1 MGTVTASRRLGLI
14 GSTLGLLLLSIVGI
28 VLLAVTIVAGALSIV
43 GVGIPLVLGALVL
56 LRSIADVHRGF
67 ASLVGVEIIRPY
79 RAAARGGLLRRLRAR
94 ASDPATWRDLGWV
107 LLNGTAGMAIVA
119 VPLGLALSAL
129 WYATLPILWNLVP
142 PGLFA
147 SNGPTPMSITTFR
160 ETLTKGLPLAVL
172 AAVLCWWWTPPFLR
186 AYARLSRL
194 LLGPAAAERLAV
206 RVTDLTESRSQTVD
220 AQAAELRRIERDLHD
235 GAQARLAG
243 VGMSIGLAEEMLTRD
258 PAQLPALLAD
268 ARVSTG
274 MALAELRDLVRGIH
288 PPALADRGLAGG
300 VHALALTSARPVA
313 VLIEL
318 AGRPPAAV
326 ESAVYFGVAELLANA
341 AKHGGDRVSVSLR
354 HERGRLVAAVT
365 DNGRGGA
372 AASPGSGLDGVV
384 RRLAA
389 FDGTLR
395 IDSPA
400 GGPTTMTI
408 EVPCALS

>member
-1 MGTVTASRRLGLI
+1 VTASRRLSLI
-14 GSTLGLLLLSIVGI
+14 GSTLGLLLLSIVGV
-28 VLLAVTIVAGALSIV
+28 VLLALTVVAGVLSII
-43 GVGIPLVLGALVL
+43 GVGIPLVLGALML
-56 LRSIADVHRGF
+56 LRWVADLHRSF
-67 ASLVGVEIIRPY
+67 ARLVGVEIIRPY
-79 RAAARGGLLRRLRAR
+79 RAAARGGLLQRLRAR
-94 ASDPATWRDLGWV
+94 VGDPATWRDLAWV
-107 LLNGTAGMAIVA
+107 LLNGTVGMVIVA

-129 WYATLPILWNLVP
+129 WYLTLPVLWNLVP

-147 SNGPTPMSITTFR
+147 SNGPTPASITTFR
-160 ETLTKGLPLAVL
+160 ETLTKGLLLAGL
-172 AAVLCWWWTPPFLR
+172 SALLCWWWTPGFLR
-186 AYARLSRL
+186 AYARLTRH
-194 LLGPAAAERLAV
+194 LLGPTAALRLAA
-206 RVTDLTESRSQTVD
+206 RVSDLTESRSHTVD

-243 VGMSIGLAEEMLTRD
+243 VGLSIGLAEEMLARD
-258 PAQLPALLAD
+258 PAQLPQLLAD

-274 MALAELRDLVRGIH
+274 IALAELRDLVRGIH

-300 VHALALTSARPVA
+300 VHALALSSPRPVT
-313 VLIEL
+313 VLVEL

-341 AKHGGDRVSVSLR
+341 AKHGGGDRVSVSLR
-354 HERGRLVAAVT
+354 HEQGRLVAEVN

-372 AASPGSGLDGVV
+372 AASPGSGLDGVA

-400 GGPTTMTI
+400 GGPTRATI

>member
-1 MGTVTASRRLGLI
+1 MTASRRLGLI
-14 GSTLGLLLLSIVGI
+14 GSTLGLLLLSIVGV
-28 VLLAVTIVAGALSIV
+28 VLLCLTVVAGVLSII
-43 GVGIPLVLGALVL
+43 GVGIPLTLGALVL
-56 LRSIADVHRGF
+56 LRSLADLHRSF
-67 ASLVGVEIIRPY
+67 ARSVGVEITRPY
-79 RAAARGGLLRRLRAR
+79 RAAARGGLLRRLGGRV
-94 ASDPATWRDLGWV
+94 SDPATWRDLGWV
-107 LLNGTAGMAIVA
+107 LMNGTVGMIIVA
-119 VPLGLALSAL
+119 VPLGLALTAL
-129 WYATLPILWNLVP
+129 WYATLPVLWNLVP

-147 SNGPTPMSITTFR
+147 SNGPTPASITTFR
-160 ETLTKGLPLAVL
+160 DTLIRGLPI
-172 AAVLCWWWTPPFLR
+172 AALSAALCWWWTPAFLR
-186 AYARLSRL
+186 AYARVSRL
-194 LLGPAAAERLAV
+194 LLGPAAAERLAT
-206 RVTDLTESRSQTVD
+206 RVSDLTDSRSQTVD

-258 PAQLPALLAD
+258 PAQLPQLLAE
-268 ARVSTG
+268 ARESTG
-274 MALAELRDLVRGIH
+274 IALAELRDLVRGIH

-300 VHALALTSARPVA
+300 VHALALTSPRPVA
-313 VLIEL
+313 VLVEL

-341 AKHGGDRVSVSLR
+341 AKHGGGDRASVSLR
-354 HERGRLVAAVT
+354 HEHGRLVAVVT

-372 AASPGSGLDGVV
+372 AATPGSGLDGIA

-389 FDGTLR
+389 FDGILH